1 MEQRPLCA
9 IIPTNGRKETSLV
22 RSTNSLN
29 RTLSRSPRGGG
40 RNAGQS
46 LAPHCKGGGGGAA
59 KSWWTAQR
67 MCVFVWLVAWGFVLT
82 IDPGLKVA
90 PGIQFLHMQEFIWF
104 KEGREK
110 KNWIYSVVRGA
121 LWWQLRRLTALFV
134 MLSSPR
140 SYSTKLQ
147 CCYQGWKWVDSPR
160 SVLSHMCDI
169 SFSHSTPRSLLD

>member
-40 RNAGQS
+40 ESSEKLMDRSTNVCFCMISSVGVCFNDRSWAEGGPQVS
-46 LAPHCKGGGGGAA
+46 SFYTCKSSSGSRRG
-59 KSWWTAQR
+59 
-67 MCVFVWLVAWGFVLT
+67 
-82 IDPGLKVA
+82 
-90 PGIQFLHMQEFIWF
+90 E
-104 KEGREK
+104 EK
-110 KNWIYSVVRGA
+110 KYWIYSVLRGA
-121 LWWQLRRLTALFV
+121 LWWQLRGLTALFV

-147 CCYQGWKWVDSPR
+147 CCYQG
-160 SVLSHMCDI
+160 
-169 SFSHSTPRSLLD
+169 